1 MMRQRP
7 GQFLLA
13 FCVLLLCRPATVS
26 AQEYYGVPIEDGGVA
41 FLLDVSGSM
50 DNRGEQITGSIV
62 RGLAAAI
69 QGTSAGRSAIG
80 RAIID
85 RAARTGTATQIS
97 KMESARRELVRALD
111 SLRDGTNFTII
122 TFGQYTHEWP
132 AGVRTASPA
141 GRSLARQYISGIY
154 AAGGT
159 PMAEALQLGFEASD
173 VRTLFVV
180 TDGRPTSGEVLRLVQ
195 SLQESR
201 TGRRMVINTVG
212 IGSDQDGGLLCQL
225 ALDNEGI
232 YVRDGQV
239 ACTFSPCSADDG
251 IVTFYPPSSVKERPR
266 VTRICSSAEHPDCT
280 PNLVYETMLSEARF
294 QTPGLNRTKV
304 TNCLDL
310 DRPDPVT
317 IVIDED
323 GLEATTYT
331 RPGHPSH
338 AGKITRIVKRQND
351 VVVVET
357 SGAGKLTLAD
367 FEAVDQELIEAVRG
381 KLQPPVQTT
390 QTVPP
395 AQPAQPE
402 KDASGSWKKDP
413 ATPKKKRP

>member
-1 MMRQRP
+1 M
-7 GQFLLA
+7 
-13 FCVLLLCRPATVS
+13 VS

-62 RGLAAAI
+62 RGLAALI
-69 QGTSAGRSAIG
+69 QGTSAERSKIG

-122 TFGQYTHEWP
+122 TFGEYTHEWP

-141 GRSLARQYISGIY
+141 GRSLARQYLAGIY

-159 PMAEALQLGFEASD
+159 PMAEALQLGFQTPD

-180 TDGRPTSGEVLRLVQ
+180 TDGRPTTGEVLRLVQ

-232 YVRDGQV
+232 YVRDGKV

-251 IVTFYPPSSVKERPR
+251 IVTFYPPSSVKKHPS
-266 VTRICSSAEHPDCT
+266 VTSICSSAKHPDCT
-280 PNLVYETMLSEARF
+280 PKLVYETMLSEARF
-294 QTPGLNRTKV
+294 QTPGRNRTKV
-304 TNCLDL
+304 RNCLDL

-317 IVIDED
+317 IVINED

-331 RPGHPSH
+331 RPGHPLH
-338 AGKITRIVKRQND
+338 AGKITRIVKQQND
-351 VVVVET
+351 DVVVET
-357 SGAGKLTLAD
+357 TGAGNLPLAD
-367 FEAVDQELIEAVRG
+367 FEGIDQELMEAVRG
-381 KLQPPVQTT
+381 KLQTPEPAQTA
-390 QTVPP
+390 QTVQPPPQP
-395 AQPAQPE
+395 AQPAAQPE
-402 KDASGSWKKDP
+402 KNTFDIWKKDP
-413 ATPKKKRP
+413 AMTKKKKHEQ